1 MRVWR
6 NMTDTTDRPSDSPGF
21 GAPDDGSPYEHP
33 FEPSSEGVR
42 AEGSSLD
49 TEHNYNGSE
58 PAPFAPGAW
67 YSLRSAEPVDEPAS
81 EATPGGFIAHESTG
95 VEPGSG
101 ADAQEDGAL
110 DDSSAFPLFEFPAS
124 TDFMGDPL
132 APFAAPFDSDILDG
146 DAGATER
153 PEPLPATVPATVPAA
168 VPAAPAGTFFQAD
181 TSADLLRWRAEQLLD
196 EMMIGAVDASAGETS
211 AEPPGD
217 SPYFPAATVGALP
230 AFEASGH
237 PTPANSHLPAAPR
250 VERLN
255 GAPHVPQ
262 AGPAAAPP
270 LPSSTGYPAPG
281 ADGNGGAAAGPRL
294 VSVEQR
300 YAPYVRTA
308 SPPAPSA
315 PSGPPAR
322 PQVTAAANG
331 AAGHYAN
338 GSNGS
343 SGSNGHSANGHAGNG
358 QHAGAAA
365 PDQAIPPIPQLGPVR
380 RSAVVMTGS
389 VAGAMNAGSTRSKY
403 TSLLPRSAP
412 WDARE
417 MEREIG
423 QLSAVIDR
431 HLPSGYESSRR
442 ARYLLDKAAGILA
455 DDPDRSAEVDY
466 YLGQVR
472 AIVERVRQAVVWS
485 NVYRRRLS
493 LYLVGWVVLSAAYL
507 AAGLLY
513 GSQLAEWFVGLFRL
527 DPEGLLANHL
537 VAAFFAGYAGS
548 LGAAAGILAGLGRVG
563 LKHSLVDRK
572 FGLRGLVLPFIGFL
586 AGLLLYA
593 LLGGLFWLTGVP
605 PALLD
610 WLTLL
615 PALLA
620 FLFGLFQ
627 EALYGVRD

>member
-1 MRVWR
+1 
-6 NMTDTTDRPSDSPGF
+6 MTDTIDRPSDSPGY

-33 FEPSSEGVR
+33 YEPPITAPW
-42 AEGSSLD
+42 AEESPAD
-49 TEHNYNGSE
+49 THYNGSE
-58 PAPFAPGAW
+58 PAHESPGAW
-67 YSLRSAEPVDEPAS
+67 YSLSSVEPFEDEPPADVTSGGHAAPAFAADESAHGAPLTGAPEDAELDIAS
-81 EATPGGFIAHESTG
+81 AYPEF
-95 VEPGSG
+95 
-101 ADAQEDGAL
+101 D
-110 DDSSAFPLFEFPAS
+110 FPAS

-132 APFAAPFDSDILDG
+132 ASFAALMDG
-146 DAGATER
+146 EAVDADAGAIESAQ
-153 PEPLPATVPATVPAA
+153 PSSAPAA
-168 VPAAPAGTFFQAD
+168 AGGTFFQAD

-196 EMMIGAVDASAGETS
+196 EMMIGAVDASAGES
-211 AEPPGD
+211 AAA
-217 SPYFPAATVGALP
+217 PAGML
-230 AFEASGH
+230 
-237 PTPANSHLPAAPR
+237 PTPAPPAQPAPPR

-255 GAPHVPQ
+255 GAPQVPQ
-262 AGPAAAPP
+262 AGPAAPRV
-270 LPSSTGYPAPG
+270 PSSTGYPAPG
-281 ADGNGGAAAGPRL
+281 AGGYGYAEADAYGGAASDNGGAASGPRL

-300 YAPYVRTA
+300 YAPYVR
-308 SPPAPSA
+308 PMR
-315 PSGPPAR
+315 PPAR
-322 PQVTAAANG
+322 PQVVPAAP
-331 AAGHYAN
+331 AN
-338 GSNGS
+338 GSNGN
-343 SGSNGHSANGHAGNG
+343 GTNGHSTNGHAAKG

-365 PDQAIPPIPQLGPVR
+365 APDQAVPPIPQLGPVR
-380 RSAVVMTGS
+380 RSAVVVTGS
-389 VAGAMNAGSTRSKY
+389 VAGAMNVGSTRSKY

-485 NVYRRRLS
+485 NLYRRRLS

-507 AAGLLY
+507 VAGLLY
-513 GSQLAEWFVGLFRL
+513 GSGLAEWFVGLFRL

-537 VAAFFAGYAGS
+537 VAAFFAGFAGS
-548 LGAAAGILAGLGRVG
+548 LGAAVGILAGLGRVG

-572 FGLRGLVLPFIGFL
+572 FGLRGLVLPFIGFFV
-586 AGLLLYA
+586 GLLLYA
-593 LLGGLFWLTGVP
+593 ALAGAFWLAGVP
-605 PALLD
+605 AALLD

-615 PALLA
+615 PAVLA

-627 EALYGVRD
+627 EALYGVRE